1 MMQKLWFKKCCKKAK
16 SLVAELASPHAQ
28 SAWGSKG
35 EMVQVAGLAAC
46 CNYFSKNK
54 MLQKHMFIVLI
65 IKKVCLVQYFKQQVS
80 LWEKP

>member
-80 LWEKP
+80 L

>member
-1 MMQKLWFKKCCKKAK
+1 MQKLWFKKCCKKAK

-80 LWEKP
+80 L

>member
-1 MMQKLWFKKCCKKAK
+1 MRKLWFKKCCKKAK

-35 EMVQVAGLAAC
+35 EMVQIAGLAAC

-80 LWEKP
+80 L

>member
-1 MMQKLWFKKCCKKAK
+1 MQKLWFKKCCKKAK

-35 EMVQVAGLAAC
+35 KMVQIAGLAAC

-80 LWEKP
+80 L